1 MSGLACPWLCGA
13 YSYPSGFF
21 KFPSSNTST
30 CSSVP
35 AFIIHCSNSQFTPQ
49 SPGPGSSQND
59 LKFVLHDALDAFG
72 VNTTHARISRE
83 GFCSQIRKLSDIER
97 GTSICINRGVD
108 LGQAA
113 LHIAAEDDSLIS
125 HSSVPLPVADFLE
138 RLDHLSMEY
147 CSHYSSSFKSSPE
160 HFIHCLE
167 TYLYVNKGFRRTG
180 ERNQSEPRALY
191 LHPVL
196 THRFGSASL
205 LSLIYSEILKMLR
218 LWGLLSFDIEVFFPH
233 DSFSSPRGYC
243 KQKMKESD
251 QSHVMTTQSLLVEL
265 DHTKSPFLR
274 AARAAN
280 CSESANDSE
289 ESAFEL
295 ASIKASLHR
304 LQRGVWT
311 SVRFGD
317 MRRALSACEH
327 LILLQTD
334 PTELRDYGVLLY
346 HCGFY
351 KEALQYLTLYQDRK
365 KESFG
370 LIDNVEEEEALE
382 KLIIRLNLI
391 LMEEGWSPPSDNRS
405 FLRNNSEPW

>member
-167 TYLYVNKGFRRTG
+167 TYLYVNKVILEYFDFIMFLLRYICL
-180 ERNQSEPRALY
+180 EMNAYSMIIYILLECLMLY
-191 LHPVL
+191 L
-196 THRFGSASL
+196 R
-205 LSLIYSEILKMLR
+205 Y
-218 LWGLLSFDIEVFFPH
+218 
-233 DSFSSPRGYC
+233 
-243 KQKMKESD
+243 
-251 QSHVMTTQSLLVEL
+251 
-265 DHTKSPFLR
+265 
-274 AARAAN
+274 
-280 CSESANDSE
+280 E
-289 ESAFEL
+289 ER
-295 ASIKASLHR
+295 SLHTPCTFKK
-304 LQRGVWT
+304 LE
-311 SVRFGD
+311 FK
-317 MRRALSACEH
+317 ALIS
-327 LILLQTD
+327 
-334 PTELRDYGVLLY
+334 
-346 HCGFY
+346 
-351 KEALQYLTLYQDRK
+351 
-365 KESFG
+365 
-370 LIDNVEEEEALE
+370 
-382 KLIIRLNLI
+382 
-391 LMEEGWSPPSDNRS
+391 
-405 FLRNNSEPW
+405 